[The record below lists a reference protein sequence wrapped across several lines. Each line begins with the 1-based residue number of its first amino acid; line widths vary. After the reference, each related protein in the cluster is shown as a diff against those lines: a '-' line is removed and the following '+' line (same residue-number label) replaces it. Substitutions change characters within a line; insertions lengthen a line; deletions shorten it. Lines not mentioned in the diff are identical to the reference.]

1 MTPHVGVLVALLQN
15 KYKSINL
22 INLDETEV
30 FDKVIRMLQDLDP
43 VNVKDHVRELFKALD
58 NETLGYYQRN
68 EVALLLISMFQD
80 LDPVNVKDHVGEL
93 LKVLAMEELHV
104 GLRDTVATLL
114 EQIPNVDWNEYAK
127 EIHAIE
133 HLKYEFFME
142 QLSPEHRPNK
152 LTRFK

>member
-43 VNVKDHVRELFKALD
+43 KDHVGELFKALD
-58 NETLGYYQRN
+58 NETLFDYQRN
-68 EVALLLISMFQD
+68 TVARLLISM
-80 LDPVNVKDHVGEL
+80 LGPVNVKDHVREL

-104 GLRDTVATLL
+104 GLRDKVASLL